1 MSSYPVSISLCN
13 HLRVN
18 GTQCGSPALRGGRF
32 CFFHN
37 NWHARRIQLNR
48 FPDKNDAVFNLP
60 VLEDANSIQL
70 ALMEVMRLILS
81 HAIDSKSAGLP
92 LYALQTAS
100 LNLRRTDLEPA
111 TRERV
116 VIDPTSVHETPLGEY
131 LWAAEDFEDEDDT
144 DTEHEQEIDEDEEE
158 TREATDDEEDEDEE
172 DEELDDGEE
181 DDEDNDDEAEDEEED
196 GPPLYVNRP
205 VHDRNVNTNHARPS
219 LAAAPAKAMPATAS
233 LAAAPAEGRQSA
245 DNSHSETPVA
255 PDVLRKRVREQILA
269 EAPEIAEAVGFD
281 FRPSSPRPK

>member
-1 MSSYPVSISLCN
+1 MSRYPVSISRCN
-13 HLRVN
+13 HLKVN

-48 FPDKNDAVFNLP
+48 IPDKNDAVFNLP
-60 VLEDANSIQL
+60 VLEDANSIQV
-70 ALMEVMRLILS
+70 ALMQVMRLILS
-81 HAIDSKSAGLP
+81 HAIDSKSAGLL

-100 LNLRRTDLEPA
+100 LNLRHTDLEPA

-158 TREATDDEEDEDEE
+158 TREATDDDDEDEDEE
-172 DEELDDGEE
+172 DEESDDDEE

-219 LAAAPAKAMPATAS
+219 LAAAPATAMPATVS
-233 LAAAPAEGRQSA
+233 LAALP
-245 DNSHSETPVA
+245 P
-255 PDVLRKRVREQILA
+255 RVGNLLTTRI
-269 EAPEIAEAVGFD
+269 
-281 FRPSSPRPK
+281 PKLL